1 MASLGMVA
9 VALIT
14 GSLLLASL
22 ALLSSWAVEPAVAL
36 HESVDRWY
44 GRALSLRLTKVTVDN
59 VTLVDE
65 DTVVVR
71 VANSGQVSLRASER
85 QLFDLIVRYTD
96 VDGNVHIARL
106 PYDPQLSL
114 PGSWRVEKVYT
125 NGAPGEAINPMD
137 PPYLTRGMWDPME
150 ELELTIYT
158 SHAIN
163 SSQPFV
169 VVFSTPN
176 GCVAMGASA

>member
-22 ALLSSWAVEPAVAL
+22 ALLSSWAVEPAAAL

-71 VANSGQVSLRASER
+71 VANSGQVSLRASESLHQWR
-85 QLFDLIVRYTD
+85 PRGGHQPDGPPLPHEGD
-96 VDGNVHIARL
+96 VGPH
-106 PYDPQLSL
+106 
-114 PGSWRVEKVYT
+114 G
-125 NGAPGEAINPMD
+125 GA
-137 PPYLTRGMWDPME
+137 
-150 ELELTIYT
+150 
-158 SHAIN
+158 
-163 SSQPFV
+163 
-169 VVFSTPN
+169 
-176 GCVAMGASA
+176 